1 MKDTQSTSVRFL
13 TEAAV
18 IAAMYAALTIFLAP
32 ISSGQVQVR
41 LAEAL
46 TILPVLTTAA
56 IPGLFAGCLIAN
68 FFVGEGIYDIVL
80 GPLVTLMAALL
91 TWKMPNKYLAPL
103 PPVILNA
110 VYVGFLLYYV
120 AELPILPTMLLVG
133 IGETI
138 ACYAIGYPLLLVL
151 TRQREKLFGRK

>member
-1 MKDTQSTSVRFL
+1 MNNTRSKSVRFI
-13 TEAAV
+13 TEAAA

-46 TILPVLTTAA
+46 TILPYFTSAA

-68 FFVGEGIYDIVL
+68 FFVGEGIYDIL
-80 GPLVTLMAALL
+80 MGPLVTLLAACI
-91 TWKMPNKYLAPL
+91 TARMPSKYLVPL

-110 VYVGFLLYYV
+110 VYVGILLYFT
-120 AELPILPTMLLVG
+120 AELPIMPTAVLVA

-138 ACYAIGYPLLLVL
+138 ACYVLGYPLLLL
-151 TRQREKLFGRK
+151 LEKQREKIFERK